1 MAYEW
6 KILGLEAPDGELITE
21 ARYHVELTED
31 GKTVA
36 TEGNWYFKEPTLKTP
51 FDQVT
56 EKLVIEWIKDEST
69 ADGKNQI
76 ETRLLEQMFE
86 IQTKRDVVAPWMP
99 QIFTPVI

>member
-6 KILGLEAPDGELITE
+6 KILGLEAPDGELISE
-21 ARYHVELTED
+21 ARYHVELTD
-31 GKTVA
+31 GGKAVA
-36 TEGNWYFKEPTLKTP
+36 TEGNWYFREPTLNTP

-56 EKLVIEWIKDEST
+56 EEMVIAWIKDEST

-76 ETRLLEQMFE
+76 EARLLEQMFE
-86 IQTKRDVVAPWMP
+86 IQTKRDVVAPWEP

>member
-56 EKLVIEWIKDEST
+56 EELVIEWIKDEST
-69 ADGKNQI
+69 ADGNNQI
-76 ETRLLEQMFE
+76 ETRLSEQMFE